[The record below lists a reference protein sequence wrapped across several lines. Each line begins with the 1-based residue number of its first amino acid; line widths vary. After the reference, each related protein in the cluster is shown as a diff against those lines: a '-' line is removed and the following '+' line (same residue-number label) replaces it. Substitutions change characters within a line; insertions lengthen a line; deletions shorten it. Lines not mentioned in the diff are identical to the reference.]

1 MDRRRFI
8 GTLTAGLLAAPLAAE
23 AQQGAGRPRLGV
35 LVAGSPD
42 TTAANVRAFEDGLR
56 EFGYVH
62 GQHITIEYY
71 YDYGRGEALTHVGEL
86 VKSNVAVI
94 VAGGGPLALAAK
106 SATRTIPIV
115 FIAAG
120 DPDAFGIV
128 ASLARPGGN
137 ATGLSVNVDADFIGK
152 WMALLM
158 EAATRTSRLGY
169 IHDSNMRLPTQDERR
184 ATARLHLRYVEVSD
198 LRDIERAFAEMSKA
212 RSGVIVPLQPFFST
226 HGQDV
231 VDLAARHG
239 LPAIYGFRSFVEDGG
254 LMSYGLNLPEV
265 WRQGAR
271 YVAKILKGSKPADLP
286 VEQPTKFELVI
297 NLKTAKAL
305 GLTIPP
311 SLLQRA
317 DEVIDP

>member
-1 MDRRRFI
+1 MDRRAFI
-8 GTLTAGLLAAPLAAE
+8 TTLAGALLAAPLAAG
-23 AQQGAGRPRLGV
+23 AQQAAGRPRLGV

-42 TTAANVRAFEDGLR
+42 TTAANARAFENGLR
-56 EFGYVH
+56 ELGY
-62 GQHITIEYY
+62 GQGENITINYY
-71 YDYGRGEALTHVGEL
+71 YDYGRGEAVRHVGEL

-120 DPDAFGIV
+120 DPVTFGIV

-137 ATGLSVNVDADFIGK
+137 TTGLSLNVDADFIGK
-152 WMALLM
+152 WTALLI
-158 EAATRTSRLGY
+158 EAAPRTSRLGF
-169 IHDSNMRLPTQDERR
+169 IHDSNMRLPTEDERR
-184 ATARLHLRYVEVSD
+184 ATDRLHLRYVEVSD
-198 LRDIERAFAEMSKA
+198 LRDIGRAFAELSRG
-212 RSGVIVPLQPFFST
+212 RSGVIVPPQSFFSA
-226 HGQDV
+226 HRQDIV
-231 VDLAARHG
+231 RLAARHG

-254 LMSYGLNLPEV
+254 LMSYGVSLPDV

-271 YVAKILKGSKPADLP
+271 YVAKILKGASPGNLP
-286 VEQPTKFELVI
+286 VEQPTTFELAI

-317 DEVIDP
+317 DQVIE